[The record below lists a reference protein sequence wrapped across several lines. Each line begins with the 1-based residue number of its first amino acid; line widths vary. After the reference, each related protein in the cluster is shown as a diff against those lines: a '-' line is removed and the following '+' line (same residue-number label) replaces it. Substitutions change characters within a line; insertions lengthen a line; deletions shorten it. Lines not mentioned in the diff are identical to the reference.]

1 MTKDYYAILGVEPDA
16 TPQEIKSAYRRRAKA
31 LHPDHSDEDSGPFR
45 ALHEAY
51 TVLSD
56 PARRRAY
63 DEELTWRRRS
73 HVAYGASRPEPLR
86 PKRAPVEPL
95 SPLERPCE
103 QDWISPDRSTSDF
116 DVLFDR
122 VFDLLGGG
130 FGAPSWSGAER
141 AGPIHV
147 EIPLTPEQADR
158 GGRVRVV
165 IPSRSRCPACLGSG
179 GLGFTPCHRCFG
191 TGVVE
196 EDRPISFTFP
206 AGVRDRD
213 TLTVLMD
220 GMPDRYLVVRFRVA
234 W

>member
-73 HVAYGASRPEPLR
+73 RVAYGASRPEPLR

-95 SPLERPCE
+95 SPHERPRE
-103 QDWISPDRSTSDF
+103 QDWISPGRSSPGF
-116 DVLFDR
+116 DSLFER
-122 VFDLLGGG
+122 VFDLLGAD
-130 FGAPSWSGAER
+130 FGPSDWPGVGRAESPR
-141 AGPIHV
+141 V
-147 EIPLTPEQADR
+147 EISLTPEQAAR
-158 GGRVRVV
+158 GGRVRLVL
-165 IPSRSRCPACLGSG
+165 PARRRCPDCLGRG
-179 GLGFTPCHRCFG
+179 GLGVTRCRRCFG
-191 TGVVE
+191 TGTVE
-196 EDRPISFTFP
+196 EEYPISFAFP

-213 TLTVLMD
+213 TFTVLLD
-220 GMPDRYLVVRFRVA
+220 DMPDRRMVVRFRVA